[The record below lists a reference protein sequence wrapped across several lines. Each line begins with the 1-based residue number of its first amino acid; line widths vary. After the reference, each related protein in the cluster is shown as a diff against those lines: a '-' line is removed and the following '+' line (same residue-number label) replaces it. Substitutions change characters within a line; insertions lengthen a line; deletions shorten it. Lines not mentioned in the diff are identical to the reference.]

1 MKKCSLIEFKPSV
14 LMLKFPLSVKLVRV
28 IKEVSAVGAG
38 TKEDPVRER
47 TQYWGLDGTLL
58 FAIDSANL
66 ENEDKSMASHTSW

>member
-1 MKKCSLIEFKPSV
+1 MKQGA
-14 LMLKFPLSVKLVRV
+14 MSVKLVRV

-66 ENEDKSMASHTSW
+66 EDSEHPRRLIHRR

>member
-1 MKKCSLIEFKPSV
+1 MKQGA
-14 LMLKFPLSVKLVRV
+14 MSVKLVRV

-66 ENEDKSMASHTSW
+66 EDSEHPQSLIHRR